1 MDTRDIRQLERIL
14 QTEFPTSCIHV
25 RPNVRTD
32 FVISVSSGE
41 PEEVVKYMA
50 EQILSDMGYSEHY
63 WSQTHYGGE

>member
-1 MDTRDIRQLERIL
+1 
-14 QTEFPTSCIHV
+14 
-25 RPNVRTD
+25 
-32 FVISVSSGE
+32 VSSGE